1 MKYDDNQFQVG
12 VEPYKNIP
20 TDVDEL
26 EKYLVW
32 QPIQEKIRALQRKK
46 EELLRATLSISEVK
60 MLLEQ
65 QVEVEKVNRESA
77 KKELGQEVQ
86 YIQNHDISVG
96 EVAIRKLARCYIL
109 KEGVIKDALDLI
121 NAEDFEPGMPKNERE
136 KKLKAIEKE
145 IANLKAKQ
153 PHYTGAKFDAEDYID
168 KWKVIAPRFCEPVD
182 AGGRYLNPND
192 TVSVDKRILKVYEN
206 LKLGDIPKIRLE
218 YPVKIDSKEYSVP
231 PGYGNPLWEK

>member
-12 VEPYKNIP
+12 VEPYKNIV
-20 TDVDEL
+20 TDVDVL

-32 QPIQEKIRALQRKK
+32 KPIQEKIRALERKRT
-46 EELLRATLSISEVK
+46 ELLKSTLSIPEVK
-60 MLLEQ
+60 MLLEK
-65 QVEVEKVNRESA
+65 QVEAEKINREPA
-77 KKELGQEVQ
+77 KKELHQEVQ

-109 KEGVIKDALDLI
+109 QEGIIKDALNLL
-121 NAEDFEPGMPKNERE
+121 NGEDFEPGMPKNERE

-145 IANLKAKQ
+145 IENLKAKQ
-153 PHYTGAKFDAEDYID
+153 PHYTGVGFDAEDYIE
-168 KWKVIAPRFCEPVD
+168 KWKVIAPRFCEPVN
-182 AGGRYLNPND
+182 AGGKWLDLNNAI
-192 TVSVDKRILKVYEN
+192 DKRVLKVYEN